1 MKKNIVIDDF
11 GRTPEVSKNIL
22 KIINDIPNIKEVS
35 VMMGFIDSSTHNQ
48 LKECEVKTSLHINLT
63 DNINIKNLGKNLS
76 FIKLLFLSKKK
87 REFVYKEID
96 NQIKEFIKLYN
107 LNGISINGH
116 EHVQIIPWIY
126 KYLYNN
132 KNIKDIRYV
141 DEKLI
146 FVFKKIKFFQL
157 IRNYFIF
164 ITVNILNLFNKK
176 KSDKFFYGLI
186 HTNNMCK
193 EVYEKIIKKNPNSNI
208 EVLFHPGNANEDE
221 INFFSHKKY
230 YKYFVSNNRVHEFKE
245 LYEIKKN
252 ISSY

>member
-48 LKECEVKTSLHINLT
+48 LKESKVKTSLHINLT
-63 DNINIKNLGKNLS
+63 DSIDIKNLGKNLS
-76 FIKLLFLSKKK
+76 FTKLLFLSKKK

-96 NQIKEFIKLYN
+96 KQIREFIKLYN
-107 LNGISINGH
+107 LTDISINGH
-116 EHVQIIPWIY
+116 RHVQVIPWIY
-126 KYLYNN
+126 KYLYNI

-146 FVFKKIKFFQL
+146 FVLKKIKFFQL
-157 IRNYFIF
+157 IQNYFAF
-164 ITVNILNLFNKK
+164 IIVNILNLFNKK

-186 HTNNMCK
+186 YTNNMCK
-193 EVYEKIIKKNPNSNI
+193 EVYEKIIKKYPNSNI
-208 EVLFHPGNANEDE
+208 EVLFHPGYANKNE
-221 INFFSHKKY
+221 INFFSKKKY
-230 YKYFVSNNRVHEFKE
+230 YKYFISNNRVNELNE